1 MQVKSFGNM
10 IILGVSVIICVLI
23 LALSFVIIKTRQTG
37 HIAVT
42 GSATTSFTS
51 DLIVWR
57 GSFSGKAMTL
67 KDAYAKLKTDA
78 DTVRNYLLQKG
89 VREEEIIFSSIGMR
103 EDYKDEYTADRNF
116 VKKVFDGYTLR
127 QEVTIQSGEVDK
139 VEMVSRDIT
148 KLIDAGVV
156 FFSRNPEY
164 YYTKLDEMKIGL
176 ISKATENARL
186 RAEKIIEQSGGEIS
200 RLRSASLGVF
210 QITAENSSAE
220 DYSYGGAFDVS
231 SKNKTA
237 FITARLEYS
246 VK

>member
-1 MQVKSFGNM
+1 M

-23 LALSFVIIKTRQTG
+23 LSLSFVIIKTHQTG

-67 KDAYAKLKTDA
+67 KEAYAKLKTNA

-103 EDYKDEYTADRNF
+103 EDYKEEYTADRNF
-116 VKKVFDGYTLR
+116 VKRTFDGYTLR
-127 QEVTIQSGEVDK
+127 QEITIQSSEVDK
-139 VEMVSRDIT
+139 IEMISRDIT
-148 KLIDAGVV
+148 ELIDAGVA
-156 FFSRNPEY
+156 FFSNDPEY
-164 YYTKLDEMKIGL
+164 YYTKLDEMKLGL
-176 ISKATENARL
+176 ISKATENARI
-186 RAEKIIEQSGGEIS
+186 RVEKILEQSGGQINQ
-200 RLRSASLGVF
+200 LRAASLGVF

-246 VK
+246 VQ